1 MRQDDIYEIIEMEC
15 RKQLLHKEVKG
26 VTAQFIGDKLSMHRT
41 NVVRE
46 LGKLIEMKVI
56 YKSDGRPVYYYID
69 PKYIDL
75 EKETFEEKHIL
86 SNSIDKYLK
95 TKKSSLIA
103 KGFSKEEVRKK
114 LINDMEQYVNK
125 YFDFINEDTIINIKN
140 DKDSEKMQYI
150 VGVDGGGTKTESIA
164 YSLDGTE
171 LARGYAGYGNI
182 IIDKETALKNLE
194 LSILECIK
202 KLRKEDCIYL
212 YLGLAGCEAGD
223 NKVIIERYLKS
234 RFNCPIKI
242 VNDAQLA
249 LSALL
254 KGEDGILTIAGTGS
268 ITIGRNNKDE
278 VRVGGWGHLIGD
290 EGSGYYISM
299 EAIRKVFLENDLG
312 TPNSLLTKE
321 IFKETN
327 CNDRRQLLEFVY
339 NSNKGEIAELVHVVT
354 KMAKKG
360 DDTSIEILKKSG
372 KLLAQNTVRAIKLL
386 KLKGKVK
393 VGIKGSVITKIQ
405 IVKETFLDDFYIND
419 IKIELYDED
428 VSSAKG
434 AYYEIAK
441 VIDQVQRDSLH
452 E

>member
-46 LGKLIEMKVI
+46 LKKLVEMKVV
-56 YKSDGRPVYYYID
+56 YKSEGRPVYYYID

-75 EKETFEEKHIL
+75 DKETLEENNIL

-95 TKKSSLIA
+95 TKKSSLVA
-103 KGFSKEEVRKK
+103 KGFSKEEVRTK
-114 LINDMEQYVNK
+114 LISEMQEYVNK
-125 YFDFINEDTIINIKN
+125 YFEFINEETRPNIIN

-150 VGVDGGGTKTESIA
+150 VGVDGGGTKTEAIA
-164 YSLDGTE
+164 YGLDGRE
-171 LARGYAGYGNI
+171 IAKGYAGYGNI
-182 IIDKETALKNLE
+182 IIDKETALKNIE
-194 LSILECIK
+194 VSILECIK
-202 KLRKEDCIYL
+202 KLRIEDCLYL

-223 NKVIIERYLKS
+223 NKIIIERYLKS

-268 ITIGRNNKDE
+268 ITIGRNNKNE
-278 VRVGGWGHLIGD
+278 VRVGGWGHLVGD

-312 TPNSLLTKE
+312 IPTSPLSKAIL
-321 IFKETN
+321 KETN
-327 CNDRRQLLEFVY
+327 SSDRRQLLEFVY

-360 DDTSIEILKKSG
+360 DSISIEILKRSG
-372 KLLAQNTVRAIKLL
+372 KLLAENTRRAIRLL

-405 IVKETFLDDFYIND
+405 MVKEAFIDDFYIND
-419 IKIELYDED
+419 IKVELYDED

-434 AYYEIAK
+434 AYYEIIK
-441 VIDQVQRDSLH
+441 MLDL
-452 E
+452 EGGK